1 MKVTME
7 HEWSNISLDS
17 SMTVEE
23 EFFVVNGQ
31 SSIILNKEED
41 QESIG
46 YIHFVI
52 YNSSLLNK
60 KELLNVADAFSGD
73 ELWLMSTFAKLFKQ
87 ELEEELPKFLML
99 NTISVNP
106 DFRGKGCGK
115 TALEELIKLC
125 RILEIDLII
134 LHPAPIE
141 DVDFN
146 EENNLKR
153 KVDIEKLVSFYQK
166 SNFVSYSLIDE
177 EPIMV
182 LEVSDYS
189 HTIVPPLPSFWS
201 TSDIKLVHLCQ

>member
-46 YIHFVI
+46 YILFVI

-73 ELWLMSTFAKLFKQ
+73 ELWLMSTFAKLFKE

-106 DFRGKGCGK
+106 DFRGKGYGK
-115 TALEELIKLC
+115 TAIEELIKLC

-141 DVDFN
+141 DVDFT

-182 LEVSDYS
+182 LEVS
-189 HTIVPPLPSFWS
+189 S
-201 TSDIKLVHLCQ
+201 TDFI